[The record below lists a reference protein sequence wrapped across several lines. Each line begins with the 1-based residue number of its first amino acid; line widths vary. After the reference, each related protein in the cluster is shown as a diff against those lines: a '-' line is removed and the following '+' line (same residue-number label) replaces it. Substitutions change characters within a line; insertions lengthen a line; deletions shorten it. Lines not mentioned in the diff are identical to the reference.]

1 MRCLL
6 PSSSFLLAVAC
17 GATDSDHTGEA
28 TDDPGQSAPLDDADG
43 DGVAA
48 DAGDCDDG
56 DATVFPGARERCDGI
71 DNDCDGAAL
80 AGEVDSDGDG
90 TLDCA
95 ACDTAGLWPDA
106 ESVTGTSQLDELLA
120 PGFASEP
127 CQDYPAARTFL
138 FLVLDN
144 DEGTVEGIYT
154 GREFE
159 IGQAVPDW
167 DEVNTEHAWPR
178 SDGSD
183 TEPRECDL
191 HHLFVSAAEANV
203 RRGNAPFGLV
213 TQAASWSEGG
223 STLGEDDLGQEV
235 FEPRDAVKGDI
246 ARAILYF
253 FVRYRDDVSVA
264 AQLDPD
270 RLAQFRAWH
279 AADPPTR
286 AEQQRTLRIAEEQGA
301 ANPFV
306 ACPALVGAL

>member
-1 MRCLL
+1 M
-6 PSSSFLLAVAC
+6 
-17 GATDSDHTGEA
+17 T
-28 TDDPGQSAPLDDADG
+28 ADE
-43 DGVAA
+43 
-48 DAGDCDDG
+48 GDCNDG
-56 DATVFPGARERCDGI
+56 DAAVFPGARERCDGI
-71 DNDCDGAAL
+71 DNDCDGAAH
-80 AGEVDSDGDG
+80 AGEIDSDGDG

-106 ESVTGTSQLDELLA
+106 DSVTGAGQLEALLA
-120 PGFASEP
+120 PGFASGS

-154 GREFE
+154 GRGFE

-167 DEVNTEHAWPR
+167 DDVNTEHAWPR
-178 SDGSD
+178 SDGAD
-183 TEPRECDL
+183 IEPRECDL

-213 TQAASWSEGG
+213 TQATSWSEGG
-223 STLGEDDLGQEV
+223 STLGEDDLGQAV

-246 ARAILYF
+246 ARAVLYF
-253 FVRYRDDVSVA
+253 SVRYRDDVSVA
-264 AQLDPD
+264 AQLDAD
-270 RLAQFRAWH
+270 RLAIFRAWH
-279 AADPPTR
+279 EADPPTR

-306 ACPALVGAL
+306 ACPSLVGAL